1 MISLKLE
8 RAVLSSGH
16 ICHLGR
22 PRGRMEKEMVEVE
35 EEFNENE
42 KESIG
47 EKEEEVE
54 DKQSVPRR

>member
-1 MISLKLE
+1 MLFCQ
-8 RAVLSSGH
+8 VGTFVT
-16 ICHLGR
+16 LG
-22 PRGRMEKEMVEVE
+22 GRMEKEMVEVE